1 MKDTKNHMQ
10 EAGVPFRHFLSTD
23 AVLSKAALRAG
34 ERLGLSS
41 AALAKI
47 LGLSGPTVT
56 RMRQGAYVLNEKE
69 KAYELAALF
78 VRVYRSLDAIVG
90 GDDVAAAAWLQAD
103 NIALGDKPV
112 NMIQKVTG
120 LFHVLQYLDARRA
133 LS

>member
-1 MKDTKNHMQ
+1 MKETMGHMQ
-10 EAGVPFRHFLSTD
+10 EAAVPFGHHISTD
-23 AVLSKAALRAG
+23 AVLSKAVLRAG

-41 AALAKI
+41 AVLAKI
-47 LGLSGPTVT
+47 LGLSAPTLT

-90 GDDVAAAAWLQAD
+90 GDDAVAAEWLGAD
-103 NIALGDKPV
+103 NIALGDRPV

-133 LS
+133 PG

>member
-1 MKDTKNHMQ
+1 MRCWQRFWGYPH
-10 EAGVPFRHFLSTD
+10 RLSRGC
-23 AVLSKAALRAG
+23 ARAP
-34 ERLGLSS
+34 
-41 AALAKI
+41 I
-47 LGLSGPTVT
+47 L
-56 RMRQGAYVLNEKE
+56 NKKE

-90 GDDVAAAAWLQAD
+90 GDDAVAVKWLQAD

-133 LS
+133 LG